1 MSENAV
7 SSEFD
12 HLLQP
17 FNTRFKGNLNTH
29 LFPNKKAL
37 TRYRYIGGMMVQGE
51 NHWRVKV
58 RSKEKLKLLKI

>member
-7 SSEFD
+7 FSEVD

-17 FNTRFKGNLNTH
+17 FNTRFKGDLNTH

-37 TRYRYIGGMMVQGE
+37 TRHRYIDGMMVQGE
-51 NHWRVKV
+51 NHWRVKA

>member
-7 SSEFD
+7 FSEVD

-17 FNTRFKGNLNTH
+17 FNTRFKGDLNTH

-37 TRYRYIGGMMVQGE
+37 TRHRYIGGMMVQGE
-51 NHWRVKV
+51 NHWRVKA
-58 RSKEKLKLLKI
+58 RSKKKLKLLKI

>member
-7 SSEFD
+7 FSEFD

-17 FNTRFKGNLNTH
+17 FNTRFKGDLNTH

-37 TRYRYIGGMMVQGE
+37 TRHRYIDAMMVQGE
-51 NHWRVKV
+51 NHWRVKA

>member
-17 FNTRFKGNLNTH
+17 FNTRFKGDLNTH
-29 LFPNKKAL
+29 LFVNKSAL
-37 TRYRYIGGMMVQGE
+37 ARHRYIGGMM
-51 NHWRVKV
+51 
-58 RSKEKLKLLKI
+58 EKGANPLAR

>member
-17 FNTRFKGNLNTH
+17 FNTRFKDDLNTH

-37 TRYRYIGGMMVQGE
+37 TRHRYIDGMMVRGE
-51 NHWRVKV
+51 NHWRVKA
-58 RSKEKLKLLKI
+58 RSKEKLNLLKI